1 MSLESIYSYNNLT
14 SVVSLGII
22 FLFILLPLLLFA
34 SALISACEVAFFS
47 LSPSQL
53 KSIRTNENPKDDV
66 IVRLLDKPK
75 LLLATILICNNFINI
90 TFVILSTLLGSE
102 IFHLGTY
109 PVLEFIVQ
117 VVIITSL
124 ILLFAEI
131 LPKVFAARYSLHVAH
146 FMAQPLQ
153 ILVKIIYPLSW
164 LLVSSSNLIDHRLVK
179 KGITIS
185 KDELSKAIELT
196 ADENSPEGERKML
209 EGIVKFGDIEVKEI
223 MKARIDVT
231 AINTELSFEEVLK
244 VILDSGY
251 SRIPV
256 YTDSIDNISGIL
268 YTKDLLPYLDKSHDN
283 IWLSL
288 VRPAYFVPENKKIND
303 LLSDFQE
310 KKIHMAIVVDEYGGT
325 SGIVTFEDIIEE
337 IVGEISDELDTE
349 NDEIRYQQIDENTYI
364 FEAKTSLNDFY
375 KILNISDTTFDKYKG
390 DSDTLAGLILEHSGQ
405 IPEKGFS
412 LKIDEYLFTIEASDK
427 RRIKKIKVVYG

>member
-1 MSLESIYSYNNLT
+1 
-14 SVVSLGII
+14 
-22 FLFILLPLLLFA
+22 
-34 SALISACEVAFFS
+34 
-47 LSPSQL
+47 
-53 KSIRTNENPKDDV
+53 
-66 IVRLLDKPK
+66 
-75 LLLATILICNNFINI
+75 
-90 TFVILSTLLGSE
+90 
-102 IFHLGTY
+102 
-109 PVLEFIVQ
+109 
-117 VVIITSL
+117 
-124 ILLFAEI
+124 
-131 LPKVFAARYSLHVAH
+131 
-146 FMAQPLQ
+146 MAQPLQ